1 MKPVVEVSHLRK
13 RFRLPLDKSST
24 LKYRVTHWRS
34 SSRYRDLIALKDI
47 SFDIPPGQ
55 FLGIA
60 GPNGCGKSTLL
71 KILCRIYEA
80 DSGYARVNG
89 EFSAFLELGVG
100 FNPELTAREN
110 IFLGGAVLGLTR
122 GQLRDKVDEVFAF
135 AELEDFAEQK
145 LKNFSSGMQ
154 VRLAFSVAILAE
166 TDLLVMDEVLAVGDA
181 SFQEKCFDTFSRY
194 KREGKTIVLVSHDL
208 NSLEE
213 YCDRVLLLN
222 RGEMIADG
230 PAAEVTAAYHRMVAD
245 HAFAAERDVPSEL
258 ERGDPSQ
265 WGSRAIEFASVS
277 LLDGNGQSSRRFDTG
292 EAMTLD
298 MHLLVHRDVG
308 DFVCGMAIRR
318 ADGLLLAGTN
328 TFLDHVTVSS
338 HASGEMISVRY
349 TIDSLPLLAG
359 GYIVQVSVHDLTGYD
374 IYDHASPAASFHIN
388 NMGGHVGM
396 LEMQGRWQVEQETD
410 VPTSAVHQTAG

>member
-1 MKPVVEVSHLRK
+1 VKPVVEVSNLRK
-13 RFRLPLDKSST
+13 RFRLPLDKSTT

-34 SSRYRDLIALKDI
+34 SSRYRDLIALRDI
-47 SFDIPPGQ
+47 SFDIPAGQ

-110 IFLGGAVLGLTR
+110 IFLGGAMLGLTR
-122 GQLRDKVDEVFAF
+122 AQLRDKVDEVFAF

-154 VRLAFSVAILAE
+154 VRLAFSVAILAQ

-208 NSLEE
+208 SSLEE
-213 YCDRVLLLN
+213 YCDRVILLN
-222 RGEMIADG
+222 HGEIIADG
-230 PAAEVTAAYHRMVAD
+230 PAVEVTSAYHRMVAE
-245 HAFAAERDVPSEL
+245 HALAAERDTEGEL
-258 ERGDPSQ
+258 RRGDPSQ
-265 WGSRAIEFASVS
+265 WGSRAVEFVSVS
-277 LLDGNGQSSRRFDTG
+277 LIDGNGQSSRRFDTG
-292 EAMTLD
+292 GPMTLD
-298 MHLLVHRDVG
+298 MRLLVHRDVG
-308 DFVCGMAIRR
+308 DVVCGMAIRR
-318 ADGLLLAGTN
+318 ADGLLIAGTN
-328 TFLDHVTVSS
+328 TFLDHVMVSS
-338 HASGEMISVRY
+338 HSPGQTISIRY
-349 TIDSLPLLAG
+349 IIDSLPLLAG
-359 GYIVQVSVHDLTGYD
+359 GYIVQVALEDVTGSHS
-374 IYDHASPAASFHIN
+374 YDHADPAASFHIN

-396 LEMQGRWQVEQETD
+396 LEMHGRWQVEQEQD
-410 VPTSAVHQTAG
+410 VPTSAVRQTAG